1 MPSIDNGTVV
11 LAVDDTVRPL
21 ASVRIEST
29 TTLRAIA
36 FKEHYVSSNVDTHTY
51 IFLNDVIRQSAARE
65 DLPERWDGRSQSP
78 IPADYEMD
86 PEVVDDTTYS
96 ADLLKGLRELPTMS
110 IVLDPED
117 MFGEER
123 GIYINSAQRGRD
135 WEHAT
140 SIEIIEPDGTTFQTD
155 SGIRIH
161 GFSWR
166 NHGNTPKHSFRLEF
180 RDEYGPAK
188 MNYPLFPML
197 LSIASIASCCE
208 LRAVELG
215 PAFRIL
221 GRRNISETRLHV
233 IFREKWDGSMV
244 TRPTCTSISTVSIG
258 DSTTP
263 SNDRRSDGRRVL
275 WRKPR

>member
-1 MPSIDNGTVV
+1 MNF
-11 LAVDDTVRPL
+11 RPC
-21 ASVRIEST
+21 
-29 TTLRAIA
+29 
-36 FKEHYVSSNVDTHTY
+36 
-51 IFLNDVIRQSAARE
+51 
-65 DLPERWDGRSQSP
+65 P
-78 IPADYEMD
+78 
-86 PEVVDDTTYS
+86 
-96 ADLLKGLRELPTMS
+96 

-188 MNYPLFPML
+188 MNYPLFPDAPVDRFD
-197 LSIASIASCCE
+197 SIV
-208 LRAVELG
+208 LRAQGGRAWAGLQNPREAQYQRDTFARDLSREMGRVDGHATYVHLYINGLYWGLYNPVERPDAQMGAEYFGGSPDDYDALNRRTG
-215 PAFRIL
+215 TLEVIDGDHRKYRDMLRIVNATL
-221 GRRNISETRLHV
+221 RAGETTDDDYAQLRRDVAIDEF
-233 IFREKWDGSMV
+233 I
-244 TRPTCTSISTVSIG
+244 
-258 DSTTP
+258 DS
-263 SNDRRSDGRRVL
+263 
-275 WRKPR
+275 